1 MIKHTYRICG
11 CRGICGV
18 SIHRHLGYL
27 FVVLTEL
34 RTNPGLSVTNCYEDL
49 ATDIARGLVECR
61 AIEDATL
68 IQWIE
73 HYEPDSRRAPPFAAE
88 TWDRVTMDWDGSR
101 FAYPRWKP
109 LRNRLLLWLLLR
121 RRIEPHALVTS
132 SSVSRGVR
140 ALARD
145 D

>member
-18 SIHRHLGYL
+18 SIHRRLGYL
-27 FVVLTEL
+27 LVVLTEL
-34 RTNPGLSVTNCYEDL
+34 RTNTGLSVTNCVEDL
-49 ATDIARGLVECR
+49 ATDIATWLIENGT
-61 AIEDATL
+61 IEDATV

-73 HYEPDSRRAPPFAAE
+73 HYEPNPRRSPHGDTE

-101 FAYPRWKP
+101 FNGPRWKP
-109 LRNRLLLWLLLR
+109 LRNRLLRWLMLR
-121 RRIEPHALVTS
+121 GEIAPY
-132 SSVSRGVR
+132 SVVAKNVGRGAR